1 MSATAFFIMQ
11 DKTSA
16 RMALMKSLLLLFF
29 LALASSTVKAQDDPT
44 SVYPEVPSALRTGEL
59 TDLVGVRFTIEDYRG
74 KVLLVNIW
82 GTWCG
87 PCVPDMELL
96 MKLHNEYN
104 SSGLEII
111 GFNIGDGD
119 GKPEPKERI
128 DYFRNYRKIDYRL
141 AQAIDPDITVKAFY
155 KLTNHQVVPQTI
167 LIGRDGRLRG
177 IFAGGGTRVY
187 KSMKQ
192 TVVNTIAEK

>member
-1 MSATAFFIMQ
+1 
-11 DKTSA
+11 
-16 RMALMKSLLLLFF
+16 MKSLLLLFL
-29 LALASSTVKAQDDPT
+29 LALASFTVRAQDDLT
-44 SVYPEVPSALRTGEL
+44 SIYPEIPTALRTGEL
-59 TDLVGVRFTIEDYRG
+59 TDLVGASFKLEDYSG

-87 PCVPDMELL
+87 PCVPDIEQL
-96 MKLHNEYN
+96 MKLHNEFN

-141 AQAIDPDITVKAFY
+141 AQAIDPEITVKAFY

-167 LIGRDGRLRG
+167 LIGRGGRLRG
-177 IFAGGGTRVY
+177 VFIGGGVRVY
-187 KSMKQ
+187 KSMKK
-192 TVVNTIAEK
+192 TVMNALGEK